1 MAGRVTG
8 STVVVSTIG
17 VALRQRGI
25 GVGELQRRLAERGI
39 RVSRG
44 ALDRLASDRPLKAIN
59 FELLLPILEELGIT
73 LGEPFV
79 ALPNDELE
87 RQQAAR
93 ALGREAARNLA
104 NGDATGSAVAALVDE
119 ADLADDDS
127 IDRLDAT
134 EAARAGSAMNA
145 RDLDMTIRTVA
156 AVLWASERSSA
167 KVSAHWRAPAARRIR
182 SGTSGLALE
191 TQAATA
197 RRS

>member
-44 ALDRLASDRPLKAIN
+44 ALDRLAWDRPLKAIN

-104 NGDATGSAVAALVDE
+104 NGDATSSAVAALVDD

-127 IDRLDAT
+127 IDRAF
-134 EAARAGSAMNA
+134 AA
-145 RDLDMTIRTVA
+145 VA
-156 AVLWASERSSA
+156 AAGGIDIMVHSIAYAPQETFTDRFVNTSREAFRVAGFERHKRSSPSPPPA
-167 KVSAHWRAPAARRIR
+167 SSATPP
-182 SGTSGLALE
+182 
-191 TQAATA
+191 
-197 RRS
+197 